1 MLSEACSTK
10 GITLFLFSTF
20 LGHVLK
26 LVSKLDLKY
35 GYFRT
40 MSQKC
45 LKKHST
51 NAIKFR
57 YKITNKIANMQEDSV
72 FYAKKVKK
80 SEEFYEKRDLGRE
93 NGGKNEKYR
102 RL

>member
-1 MLSEACSTK
+1 MQHAFRGMFHKRNYTLS
-10 GITLFLFSTF
+10 FLDF
-20 LGHVLK
+20 
-26 LVSKLDLKY
+26 
-35 GYFRT
+35 FRT

-51 NAIKFR
+51 NAIKFS

-93 NGGKNEKYR
+93 NGGKNEKY
-102 RL
+102 

>member
-10 GITLFLFSTF
+10 GIALFLFSTL

-45 LKKHST
+45 LKNHLTFKYIAPLFEPDIFT
-51 NAIKFR
+51 NPI
-57 YKITNKIANMQEDSV
+57 SV
-72 FYAKKVKK
+72 N
-80 SEEFYEKRDLGRE
+80 L
-93 NGGKNEKYR
+93 
-102 RL
+102 LI